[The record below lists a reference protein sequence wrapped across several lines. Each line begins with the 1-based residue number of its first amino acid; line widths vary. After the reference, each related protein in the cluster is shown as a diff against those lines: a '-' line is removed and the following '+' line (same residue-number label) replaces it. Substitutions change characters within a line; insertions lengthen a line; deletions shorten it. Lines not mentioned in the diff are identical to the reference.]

1 MPYNFIQQLEES
13 IVELQAH
20 GGNDIFISLLS
31 VSAICYY
38 LLPLTITIFLLGI
51 LFFKNFK

>member
-1 MPYNFIQQLEES
+1 MPYNFIQQIDES
-13 IVELQAH
+13 ILELMSQ
-20 GGNDIFISLLS
+20 GGHDILISFLS
-31 VSAICYY
+31 ASAICYY

>member
-1 MPYNFIQQLEES
+1 MPENFLEQLTDVFELLES
-13 IVELQAH
+13 QGGH
-20 GGNDIFISLLS
+20 GFLITLLS
-31 VSAICYY
+31 MSGICYY

>member
-1 MPYNFIQQLEES
+1 MPHNFIQQLEES
-13 IVELQAH
+13 IVELETICGH
-20 GGNDIFISLLS
+20 DILISFLS
-31 VSAICYY
+31 ASAICYY

>member
-1 MPYNFIQQLEES
+1 MPYNFLQQLEES
-13 IVELQAH
+13 IVELEAK
-20 GGNDIFISLLS
+20 GGHDILISFLS
-31 VSAICYY
+31 ASAICYY

>member
-1 MPYNFIQQLEES
+1 MPYNFLQHLEES
-13 IVELQAH
+13 SVELEAK
-20 GGNDIFISLLS
+20 GGHDILISLFS
-31 VSAICYY
+31 ASAICYY

>member
-1 MPYNFIQQLEES
+1 MPYNFLQQLEES
-13 IVELQAH
+13 IIELEAN
-20 GGNDIFISLLS
+20 GGHDILISLLS
-31 VSAICYY
+31 ASAICYY

>member
-1 MPYNFIQQLEES
+1 MPYNFLQQLEDS

-20 GGNDIFISLLS
+20 GGNDILISLLS
-31 VSAICYY
+31 ASAICYY

>member
-13 IVELQAH
+13 IVELETI
-20 GGNDIFISLLS
+20 GGHDILISFLS

>member
-1 MPYNFIQQLEES
+1 MLYNFLQQLEES
-13 IVELQAH
+13 IVELETI
-20 GGNDIFISLLS
+20 GGHDILISFLS
-31 VSAICYY
+31 ASAICYY